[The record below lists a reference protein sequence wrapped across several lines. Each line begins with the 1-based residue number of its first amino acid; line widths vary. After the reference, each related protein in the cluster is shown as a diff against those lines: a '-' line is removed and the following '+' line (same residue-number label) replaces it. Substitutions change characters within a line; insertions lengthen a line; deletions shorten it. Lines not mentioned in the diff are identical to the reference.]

1 MMISDKIKHLL
12 KIRKCNAIAY
22 SNAMGLNKQIALK
35 KYKRKSFQRKT

>member
-12 KIRKCNAIAY
+12 KIRKCKAIAY